1 MERDVLVGMAGA
13 LLRDRETHPEA
24 LQLAQVAVPEL
35 MKAEAVRESGAA
47 EQWLE
52 VPALDILRVVRLAV
66 CPAPAPDPLLLGFEA
81 FDWGTWKLR
90 IPLSKETAV
99 S

>member
-66 CPAPAPDPLLLGFEA
+66 CTAPAPDPTVTGLRSIRLGH
-81 FDWGTWKLR
+81 L
-90 IPLSKETAV
+90 ETAN
-99 S
+99 SS